1 MYLRRISVLFLILV
15 FSISLSFSQ
24 NKVEFKSKGDS
35 VSYSIGFNVG
45 QNLMNQFQSDTIA
58 NSPALVIEGFKDGM
72 NKLSPKLTQEQ
83 MMGIMMALQ
92 QDIMTK
98 REAQKQQ
105 MEKLKK
111 IAGEENK
118 KKGDAFLA
126 ENKKKEGIQITA
138 SGLQYKVI
146 TMGKGRKPTTSNDVK
161 VHYKGALI
169 DGKVFDS
176 SYNRNEPVTFPVT
189 GVIKG
194 WTEVLQLMPEG
205 SKWTVYIP
213 SDLAYGDRGAGKD
226 IGPNEVLVFDVE
238 LLQVID
244 KSPEAKPG
252 LEVQPKK

>member
-58 NSPALVIEGFKDGM
+58 NSQALDIEGFKDGM